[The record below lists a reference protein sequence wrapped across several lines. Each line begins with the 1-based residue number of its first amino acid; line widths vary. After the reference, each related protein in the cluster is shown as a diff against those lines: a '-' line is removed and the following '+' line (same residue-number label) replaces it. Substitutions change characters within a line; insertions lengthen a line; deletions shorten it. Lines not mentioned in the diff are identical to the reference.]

1 LSARGDL
8 EAWLIKI
15 AAPLRAT
22 ITINPSV
29 WNLRSFTRF
38 VSVYID
44 LPGGYSPSAI
54 SLSSV
59 SMNGVPAITDPRY
72 DFVSNPRVYLVDI
85 DRDGVLERLV
95 KFDALALRS
104 AVRPTGGRATL
115 TLTGTVSD
123 VLFHG
128 SATVRVL
135 FGP

>member
-1 LSARGDL
+1 
-8 EAWLIKI
+8 
-15 AAPLRAT
+15 
-22 ITINPSV
+22 
-29 WNLRSFTRF
+29 
-38 VSVYID
+38 
-44 LPGGYSPSAI
+44 
-54 SLSSV
+54 
-59 SMNGVPAITDPRY
+59 MNGVPAITDPRY
-72 DFVSNPRVYLVDI
+72 DFVSNPHVYLVDI

>member
-1 LSARGDL
+1 
-8 EAWLIKI
+8 
-15 AAPLRAT
+15 
-22 ITINPSV
+22 
-29 WNLRSFTRF
+29 
-38 VSVYID
+38 
-44 LPGGYSPSAI
+44 
-54 SLSSV
+54 
-59 SMNGVPAITDPRY
+59 MNGVPAITDPRY

-85 DRDGVLERLV
+85 YRDGVLERLV